1 MSATRRSSTGSSS
14 RRPRPRST
22 TSTASWATT
31 SPPPWTPPPSRPPA
45 STPSAASSTWW
56 RRVTGPADLLAA
68 LPELHRD
75 GFLLLFGQAVTVD
88 HDDSSVN
95 LLWLVPTGLGLPDR
109 DAYSDDSEAAVALR
123 EAYVAHVAAQ
133 LVNMGDDPEVAA
145 AEAASILELETRLA
159 EQQLKGEERR
169 DPSNTLNRHTLDEL
183 EALTPGLPI
192 RSHLVA
198 LGLGDVASLNVQQPR
213 YMAALAG
220 ILADTDPAVLRSYSR
235 FHVLNSAAETLPA
248 AFDDEHFAFY
258 GRLIEGKQEQQQR
271 YKRVLAALGLR
282 HGRGPRADLRHRGV
296 HPGRQGAGAG
306 HGRGH
311 PRRDAPVARD
321 PHLDGRGHPREG
333 PGQAGRR
340 PGEDRL
346 PRRVA

>member
-1 MSATRRSSTGSSS
+1 MDTAAIEAAGLDPIRRQLDLVE
-14 RRPRPRST
+14 
-22 TSTASWATT
+22 A
-31 SPPPWTPPPSRPPA
+31 
-45 STPSAASSTWW
+45 
-56 RRVTGPADLLAA
+56 VTGPADLLAA

-192 RSHLVA
+192 RRPP
-198 LGLGDVASLNVQQPR
+198 GDPR
-213 YMAALAG
+213 ARRRRLAQRAAA
-220 ILADTDPAVLRSYSR
+220 AV
-235 FHVLNSAAETLPA
+235 
-248 AFDDEHFAFY
+248 
-258 GRLIEGKQEQQQR
+258 
-271 YKRVLAALGLR
+271 
-282 HGRGPRADLRHRGV
+282 HGRAGR
-296 HPGRQGAGAG
+296 HPGRHRPRGAA
-306 HGRGH
+306 RRTPASTSSTRR
-311 PRRDAPVARD
+311 PRRCPPPSTTSTSPSTAA
-321 PHLDGRGHPREG
+321 
-333 PGQAGRR
+333 
-340 PGEDRL
+340 
-346 PRRVA
+346 